1 MNAKLFWQNVQWQVW
16 PQINPR
22 VWRIGFHGW
31 AGRKG
36 RASFSTFWRSR
47 KMKFSIFNLLMEPL
61 LYICSWMKRI
71 MSSNLNKGRL
81 VHHLYCIQA
90 VYITEFT
97 SRWNKMCTWQ
107 YSLSGYQG
115 MVWHVLLWL
124 GYQDMKQLLYA
135 FSRMGVLLDHLKAPA
150 WVIMKDDDPTQGLVL
165 AAVKGFSHISCITAL
180 STMNATAPII
190 LQKIA

>member
-97 SRWNKMCTWQ
+97 SRWNKGCVPGSTLWVDTRAWFGMCFCGWATRTWSNFCMH
-107 YSLSGYQG
+107 SLE
-115 MVWHVLLWL
+115 
-124 GYQDMKQLLYA
+124 
-135 FSRMGVLLDHLKAPA
+135 
-150 WVIMKDDDPTQGLVL
+150 WV
-165 AAVKGFSHISCITAL
+165 FF
-180 STMNATAPII
+180 
-190 LQKIA
+190 